1 MRKIGELLPILAADL
16 YDLKDNPL
24 GKLFEELST
33 DEIWVC
39 IDYFDAYIKSPGQAG
54 TWWIERQE
62 SFRKEIN
69 RRVVEDRD
77 NKLNR
82 LGI

>member
-1 MRKIGELLPILAADL
+1 MRKIGELLPILAA
-16 YDLKDNPL
+16 YRSDLKDNPL

-39 IDYFDAYIKSPGQAG
+39 IDYFDAYIKAG